1 MRQSSSDPL
10 PYVQVD
16 RAVEPTAALLA
27 GHMKVTPQHAI
38 GSLVGFWKLC
48 GDPREL
54 ERIVEA
60 TAAGQEPEV
69 VLTAED
75 VALRFQLASD
85 CKVEP
90 VVLARLGLLEER
102 GDGRFRV
109 RGMSRFFEPVV
120 RRLVKRSV
128 GRTGGKASAEA
139 RKAASGTAQPL
150 PVRSGSGSD
159 GASAVLNQP
168 RSNPEATPKQD
179 RSTDRSSAEDSGQRS
194 AVSGHLFKAAAAGPM
209 SLATPEGFW
218 TACQDKRDAIPGMV
232 RETPPTRLD
241 HWFSE
246 AMMQVNGDEQRLL
259 AGYEQFLVDPFWRN
273 EATRRCHWGG
283 WVKQWRDFVSRAA
296 SPVTT
301 KSSTKAPVAAESV
314 DWSTV
319 TPGEVAL

>member
-54 ERIVEA
+54 ERIVET

-69 VLTAED
+69 VLTADD

-85 CKVEP
+85 CRVEP

-120 RRLVKRSV
+120 RRLVKRSIGKV
-128 GRTGGKASAEA
+128 GGKASAEA
-139 RKAASGTAQPL
+139 RRAASGTSQPL
-150 PVRSGSGSD
+150 AVRSELASD
-159 GASAVLNQP
+159 GASAVVKQA
-168 RSNPEATPKQD
+168 RSNAEAAPKQD
-179 RSTDRSSAEDSGQRS
+179 RSTAEHSGQRS
-194 AVSGHLFKAAAAGPM
+194 AVSGQQSSQEEEAPPPRQPVVAAFEIVPPNLEAIDNWTKEDFWKAAELTRRAAGFPPQM
-209 SLATPEGFW
+209 WPSPVDLSRWWSAAQQVADTRTLA
-218 TACQDKRDAIPGMV
+218 DAFV
-232 RETPPTRLD
+232 RFTESKHWRGAEPPCPWRA
-241 HWFSE
+241 F
-246 AMMQVNGDEQRLL
+246 AK
-259 AGYEQFLVDPFWRN
+259 QFL
-273 EATRRCHWGG
+273 
-283 WVKQWRDFVSRAA
+283 DFLPSKGAA
-296 SPVTT
+296 
-301 KSSTKAPVAAESV
+301 
-314 DWSTV
+314 
-319 TPGEVAL
+319 